1 MCVQCKTPDDGQRNC
16 PKHVQ
21 FYSKNKFEKLGHLL
35 GFIIRV
41 YHATRL
47 PERQILSWV
56 LCVIREVSLPDWS
69 LSRGVP
75 PSDVLSERDRDASR
89 RKPWPSRS
97 SCAMEEKKKPALLK
111 LRLFNLFI
119 RCFERM
125 SLVLHLRYNLAGSS
139 GDWFSF
145 AVLHSRTFWRFAPHL
160 RYYLEGSSG
169 GWWRIFRPR
178 SSHYLVLC
186 FSFLRSLLLLLCR
199 IFFVIGLYLSIC
211 FCAYNFALFVI
222 LLFLVSLFLPLRPPT
237 PPHPTPYLCTSCS
250 ISLRPFAGPFI
261 SA

>member
-1 MCVQCKTPDDGQRNC
+1 MCC
-16 PKHVQ
+16 
-21 FYSKNKFEKLGHLL
+21 
-35 GFIIRV
+35 
-41 YHATRL
+41 
-47 PERQILSWV
+47 LS
-56 LCVIREVSLPDWS
+56 VIVMPRGG
-69 LSRGVP
+69 SRGP
-75 PSDVLSERDRDASR
+75 LGALALW
-89 RKPWPSRS
+89 KK
-97 SCAMEEKKKPALLK
+97 KKKPALLK

-237 PPHPTPYLCTSCS
+237 PPHPTPPHPLLMYVLLYIIASVCWPVHLC
-250 ISLRPFAGPFI
+250 LNN
-261 SA
+261 